1 MSECKARELGL
12 ARPVR
17 VAASVLHSG
26 WDHEPRGSGLGDALR
41 AEAYEEAGLG
51 PEDLGVIEVHDASAI
66 AQLLAYESLGLC
78 PRWQGATYYGIGVR
92 WRGSST

>member
-1 MSECKARELGL
+1 MEATGDLESATLCAR
-12 ARPVR
+12 
-17 VAASVLHSG
+17 
-26 WDHEPRGSGLGDALR
+26 
-41 AEAYEEAGLG
+41 EAYEEAGLG

-92 WRGSST
+92 